1 VLALHALG
9 ESDAESIGKGACLFV
24 PGGRLCG
31 DDDRAQVAE
40 VDFSEPCFGGLGAV
54 PPICGMES
62 GEQTLAEGEEDLGGN
77 LWLAGTPGRFVLP
90 VDLRTEAGN
99 ATVEED
105 PSDEALFG
113 GKCIDGGLPMDP
125 SWTQA
130 GSPGASGWIGRVSS
144 ARALL
149 GTTSSALAAGL
160 AFGAFPAPLAV
171 PGRLT
176 PALAAG
182 LAFGAFPAPLAVP
195 GTLTPTRSAFALMV
209 VVATAPTTDQACGHL
224 GFLVT
229 TVEELEEYGAA
240 THVPGRQD
248 SRDGHSIEVLVD
260 LHPQDVTYGDRPFE

>member
-105 PSDEALFG
+105 PPDEALFG

-125 SWTQA
+125 SWTQT

-171 PGRLT
+171 PGTLT
-176 PALAAG
+176 PA
-182 LAFGAFPAPLAVP
+182 
-195 GTLTPTRSAFALMV
+195 RSAFALMV

-260 LHPQDVTYGDRPFE
+260 LHP

>member
-1 VLALHALG
+1 MLALHALG
-9 ESDAESIGKGACLFV
+9 ESDAESIGKGTCLFV

-105 PSDEALFG
+105 PPDEALFG

-125 SWTQA
+125 SWTQT

-160 AFGAFPAPLAV
+160 AFGAFL
-171 PGRLT
+171 
-176 PALAAG
+176 
-182 LAFGAFPAPLAVP
+182 APLAVP
-195 GTLTPTRSAFALMV
+195 GTLTPTRSAFTLMV

>member
-1 VLALHALG
+1 MLALHALG

-171 PGRLT
+171 PGTLT
-176 PALAAG
+176 PA
-182 LAFGAFPAPLAVP
+182 
-195 GTLTPTRSAFALMV
+195 RSAFALMV

-260 LHPQDVTYGDRPFE
+260 LHP

>member
-1 VLALHALG
+1 MLALHALG

-40 VDFSEPCFGGLGAV
+40 VDFGEPCFGGLGAV

-171 PGRLT
+171 PGTLT
-176 PALAAG
+176 PA
-182 LAFGAFPAPLAVP
+182 
-195 GTLTPTRSAFALMV
+195 RSAFALMV

-260 LHPQDVTYGDRPFE
+260 LHP

>member
-1 VLALHALG
+1 MLALHALG

-40 VDFSEPCFGGLGAV
+40 VDFGEPCFGGLGAV

-105 PSDEALFG
+105 PPDEALFG

-125 SWTQA
+125 SWTQT

-171 PGRLT
+171 PGTLT
-176 PALAAG
+176 PA
-182 LAFGAFPAPLAVP
+182 
-195 GTLTPTRSAFALMV
+195 RSAFALMV

-260 LHPQDVTYGDRPFE
+260 LHP

>member
-1 VLALHALG
+1 MRDLSQPGLVLALHALG

-40 VDFSEPCFGGLGAV
+40 VDFGEPCFGGLGAV

-77 LWLAGTPGRFVLP
+77 LWLAGTPGHFVLP

-171 PGRLT
+171 PGTLT
-176 PALAAG
+176 PA
-182 LAFGAFPAPLAVP
+182 
-195 GTLTPTRSAFALMV
+195 RSAFALMV

-260 LHPQDVTYGDRPFE
+260 LHP

>member
-1 VLALHALG
+1 MLALHALG

-105 PSDEALFG
+105 PPDEALFG

-171 PGRLT
+171 PGTLT
-176 PALAAG
+176 PA
-182 LAFGAFPAPLAVP
+182 
-195 GTLTPTRSAFALMV
+195 RSAFALMV

-260 LHPQDVTYGDRPFE
+260 LHP

>member
-1 VLALHALG
+1 MLALHALG

-125 SWTQA
+125 SWTQT

-171 PGRLT
+171 PGTLT
-176 PALAAG
+176 PA
-182 LAFGAFPAPLAVP
+182 
-195 GTLTPTRSAFALMV
+195 RSAFALMV

-260 LHPQDVTYGDRPFE
+260 LHP

>member
-1 VLALHALG
+1 MLALHALG

-105 PSDEALFG
+105 PPDEALFG

-125 SWTQA
+125 SWTQT

-149 GTTSSALAAGL
+149 GTTSS
-160 AFGAFPAPLAV
+160 
-171 PGRLT
+171 
-176 PALAAG
+176 ALAAG